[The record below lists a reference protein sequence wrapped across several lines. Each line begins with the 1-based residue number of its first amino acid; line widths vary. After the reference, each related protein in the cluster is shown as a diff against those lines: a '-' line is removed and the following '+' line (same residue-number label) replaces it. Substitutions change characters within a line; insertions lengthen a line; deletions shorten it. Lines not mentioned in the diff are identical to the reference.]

1 MLTTGNQ
8 WILVFLSISHASTLT
23 DNLLSRLHIHE
34 PKRNHCDAVQCYF
47 LYICVC
53 IQYGLQLK
61 LQYMWL
67 YICMLP
73 LYMYVV
79 CTSCIYPCTHQVLHQ
94 WKVAIG
100 IVTFIEFRHIVE
112 AIRNNPVLYTK
123 SVHFIM
129 LAKHCNAEPHPC
141 IY

>member
-1 MLTTGNQ
+1 MLFPVYMCVYPV
-8 WILVFLSISHASTLT
+8 WITIEVA
-23 DNLLSRLHIHE
+23 IHVVI
-34 PKRNHCDAVQCYF
+34 H
-47 LYICVC
+47 
-53 IQYGLQLK
+53 
-61 LQYMWL
+61 
-67 YICMLP
+67 MLP

-123 SVHFIM
+123 SVHFIIF
-129 LAKHCNAEPHPC
+129 AKHCNAEPHPR

>member
-1 MLTTGNQ
+1 M
-8 WILVFLSISHASTLT
+8 FLNRGAFHIRSFCSISVDMIGVAPTLT

-34 PKRNHCDAVQCYF
+34 PKRNHCDAV
-47 LYICVC
+47 
-53 IQYGLQLK
+53 
-61 LQYMWL
+61 
-67 YICMLP
+67 
-73 LYMYVV
+73 YMYVV

-129 LAKHCNAEPHPC
+129 LQNIVTRSPTLASIEKVGLD
-141 IY
+141 